1 MHNASRATPSPMS
14 AKAADTMKT
23 STQSAAVADEH
34 LLSGDEPPAVMVEA
48 ASAGSDFV
56 LACDHAGHNIP
67 RSLDSLGLSETELS
81 SHIAWDIGSA
91 GVARRLAERLD
102 ATLVLQT
109 YSRLVI
115 DCNRPPLSPESIV
128 ERSEWTQIG
137 RNENLSGAE
146 VEARTREIFQP
157 YHDALRDILD
167 ARLRQRRQ
175 TILVSVHSFTPS
187 YRGAAR
193 PWHIGV
199 MYHRDAR
206 LASELLRLL
215 RRDERL
221 PVGDNEPYSISDET
235 DYTIPVHGEAR
246 GIPHVALEIRQDLIA
261 DEAGQ
266 STWAGRLAKL
276 LKQASE
282 RIVAAA

>member
-1 MHNASRATPSPMS
+1 MDNATIATPGPADAMSP
-14 AKAADTMKT
+14 AKVE
-23 STQSAAVADEH
+23 SHVQSAALMPHRLLSADE
-34 LLSGDEPPAVMVEA
+34 SPAVLVEQA
-48 ASAGSDFV
+48 DAGSDFLLV
-56 LACDHAGHNIP
+56 CDHAGRDIP
-67 RSLDSLGLSETELS
+67 HSLDALGLSETELA
-81 SHIAWDIGSA
+81 SHIAWDIGAA

-102 ATLVLQT
+102 ATLVLQP

-115 DCNRPPLSPESIV
+115 DCNRTPGSVESIA
-128 ERSEWTQIG
+128 ERSEWTFIA
-137 RNENLSGAE
+137 RNENLAPAAF
-146 VEARTREIFQP
+146 EARQREIFQP
-157 YHDALRDILD
+157 YHDALREIIDT
-167 ARLRQRRQ
+167 RSRQRRQ
-175 TILVSVHSFTPS
+175 TILVSIHSFTPS

-206 LASELLRLL
+206 LATELLKLL

-246 GIPHVALEIRQDLIA
+246 GIAHVALEIRQDLIA
-261 DEAGQ
+261 DELGQ
-266 STWAGRLAKL
+266 ATWAGRLAKL

-282 RIVAAA
+282 RIVAV

>member
-1 MHNASRATPSPMS
+1 MHTRNAAAFASSIINASIV
-14 AKAADTMKT
+14 MKT
-23 STQSAAVADEH
+23 STESAATTETG
-34 LLSGDEPPAVMVEA
+34 LLGADEPPAVTVERA
-48 ASAGSDFV
+48 DGASDFV
-56 LACDHAGHNIP
+56 LACDHAGRDIP
-67 RSLDSLGLSETELS
+67 QALDALGLSETELA

-102 ATLVLQT
+102 ATLVLQP

-115 DCNRPPLSPESIV
+115 DCNRAPGSPESIL
-128 ERSEWTQIG
+128 ERSEWTHIS
-137 RNENLSGAE
+137 RNENLAEAE

-167 ARLRQRRQ
+167 ARQRQRRQ

-193 PWHIGV
+193 PWHIGI

-266 STWAGRLAKL
+266 ATWAGRLAKL

-282 RIVAAA
+282 TLGARA

>member
-1 MHNASRATPSPMS
+1 
-14 AKAADTMKT
+14 MKT
-23 STQSAAVADEH
+23 SAQPITASLLAADEA
-34 LLSGDEPPAVMVEA
+34 PAAMVEGA
-48 ASAGSDFV
+48 AAGSDFV
-56 LACDHAGHNIP
+56 LACDHAGRDIP
-67 RSLDSLGLSETELS
+67 RALDSLGLSDTELS

-102 ATLVLQT
+102 AALVLQR

-115 DCNRPPLSPESIV
+115 DCN
-128 ERSEWTQIG
+128 
-137 RNENLSGAE
+137 ENLAAAA
-146 VEARTREIFQP
+146 VDARVRDIFQP
-157 YHDALRDILD
+157 YHDALRGILD
-167 ARLRQRRQ
+167 ARQRERRQ
-175 TILVSVHSFTPS
+175 TILVSIHSFTPS

-199 MYHRDAR
+199 MYQRDTR

-221 PVGDNEPYSISDET
+221 PVGDNQPYSISDDT

-261 DEAGQ
+261 DEAAQ
-266 STWAGRLAKL
+266 ANWAGRLAKL
-276 LKQASE
+276 LKQAAE
-282 RIVAAA
+282 RLVAAAAA

>member
-1 MHNASRATPSPMS
+1 
-14 AKAADTMKT
+14 MKT
-23 STQSAAVADEH
+23 STESAATTELSLLGIDEA
-34 LLSGDEPPAVMVEA
+34 PAVTVERA
-48 ASAGSDFV
+48 DGASDFV
-56 LACDHAGHNIP
+56 LACDHAGRDIP
-67 RSLDSLGLSETELS
+67 QALDALGLSETELA

-102 ATLVLQT
+102 ATLVLQP

-115 DCNRPPLSPESIV
+115 DCNRAPGSPESIV
-128 ERSEWTQIG
+128 ERSEWTHIG
-137 RNENLSGAE
+137 RNENLDEAE

-157 YHDALRDILD
+157 YHDALREILD
-167 ARLRQRRQ
+167 ARQRQRRQ
-175 TILVSVHSFTPS
+175 TVLVSIHSFTPS

-193 PWHIGV
+193 PWHIGI

-206 LASELLRLL
+206 LASELLRML

-266 STWAGRLAKL
+266 ATWAGRLAKL

-282 RIVAAA
+282 TLGVRS

>member
-1 MHNASRATPSPMS
+1 VGESIEIPSNIRLCEEE
-14 AKAADTMKT
+14 
-23 STQSAAVADEH
+23 VA
-34 LLSGDEPPAVMVEA
+34 
-48 ASAGSDFV
+48 
-56 LACDHAGHNIP
+56 
-67 RSLDSLGLSETELS
+67 
-81 SHIAWDIGSA
+81 
-91 GVARRLAERLD
+91 ARRA
-102 ATLVLQT
+102 
-109 YSRLVI
+109 
-115 DCNRPPLSPESIV
+115 
-128 ERSEWTQIG
+128 
-137 RNENLSGAE
+137 
-146 VEARTREIFQP
+146 EIFQP

-167 ARLRQRRQ
+167 ARQRQRRQ
-175 TILVSVHSFTPS
+175 TVLVSVHSFTPS

-193 PWHIGV
+193 PWHIGI

-235 DYTIPVHGEAR
+235 DYTIPIHGEAR

-266 STWAGRLAKL
+266 ATWAGRLAKL

-282 RIVAAA
+282 TLGARA

>member
-1 MHNASRATPSPMS
+1 MAQPDATIMIGAATMTDS
-14 AKAADTMKT
+14 AKLL
-23 STQSAAVADEH
+23 SADEQAACVTLGEPNALPF
-34 LLSGDEPPAVMVEA
+34 LLV
-48 ASAGSDFV
+48 
-56 LACDHAGHNIP
+56 CDHAGNRVP
-67 RSLDSLGLSETELS
+67 RRLGTLGVPDSERQR
-81 SHIAWDIGSA
+81 HIAWDIGAA
-91 GVARRLAERLD
+91 GVVRHMVRRLGAF
-102 ATLVLQT
+102 AILQT

-115 DCNRPPLSPESIV
+115 DCNRAPGSPESIA
-128 ERSEWTQIG
+128 ERSEWTHIS
-137 RNENLSGAE
+137 RNENLSEAE

-157 YHDALRDILD
+157 YHDALRDVLD

-282 RIVAAA
+282 RVVAAA

>member
-1 MHNASRATPSPMS
+1 MHTRNAAAFASSIINASIV
-14 AKAADTMKT
+14 MKT
-23 STQSAAVADEH
+23 STESAAITDLS
-34 LLSGDEPPAVMVEA
+34 LLGGDEAPAVTVERA
-48 ASAGSDFV
+48 DGASDFV
-56 LACDHAGHNIP
+56 LACDHAGRDIP
-67 RSLDSLGLSETELS
+67 QALDALGLSETELA

-102 ATLVLQT
+102 ATLVLQP

-115 DCNRPPLSPESIV
+115 DCNRAPGSPESIL
-128 ERSEWTQIG
+128 ERSEWTHIS
-137 RNENLSGAE
+137 RNENLAEAE

-167 ARLRQRRQ
+167 ARQRQRRQ

-193 PWHIGV
+193 PWHIGI

-266 STWAGRLAKL
+266 ATWAGRLAKL

-282 RIVAAA
+282 TLGARA

>member
-1 MHNASRATPSPMS
+1 MHSRNAAASDPSNINT
-14 AKAADTMKT
+14 AIVMKT
-23 STQSAAVADEH
+23 STESAAITDQSLLGADEA
-34 LLSGDEPPAVMVEA
+34 PAVTVKRA
-48 ASAGSDFV
+48 DGASDFV
-56 LACDHAGHNIP
+56 LACDHAGRDIP
-67 RSLDSLGLSETELS
+67 QALDALGLSETELA

-91 GVARRLAERLD
+91 GVARRLSERLD
-102 ATLVLQT
+102 ATLVLQP

-115 DCNRPPLSPESIV
+115 DCNRAPGSPESIV
-128 ERSEWTQIG
+128 ERSEWTHIS
-137 RNENLSGAE
+137 RNENLAEAE

-167 ARLRQRRQ
+167 ARQRQRRQ

-193 PWHIGV
+193 PWHIGI

-266 STWAGRLAKL
+266 ATWAGRLAKL

-282 RIVAAA
+282 TLGARA

>member
-1 MHNASRATPSPMS
+1 MHSCNAAASDPSNINT
-14 AKAADTMKT
+14 AIVMKT
-23 STQSAAVADEH
+23 STESAATIDLSLLGADEA
-34 LLSGDEPPAVMVEA
+34 PAVTLERA
-48 ASAGSDFV
+48 DGASDFV
-56 LACDHAGHNIP
+56 LACDHAGRDIP
-67 RSLDSLGLSETELS
+67 QALDSLGLSETELA
-81 SHIAWDIGSA
+81 SHIAWDIGAA

-102 ATLVLQT
+102 ATLVLQP

-115 DCNRPPLSPESIV
+115 DCNRAPGSPESIV
-128 ERSEWTQIG
+128 ERSEWTHIG
-137 RNENLSGAE
+137 RNENLAEAE

-167 ARLRQRRQ
+167 ARQRQRRQ

-193 PWHIGV
+193 PWHIGI

-266 STWAGRLAKL
+266 ATWAGRLAKL

-282 RIVAAA
+282 TLGAKA

>member
-1 MHNASRATPSPMS
+1 MHNATTVTPGPSDIAIVKTHAQP
-14 AKAADTMKT
+14 AAP
-23 STQSAAVADEH
+23 ALH
-34 LLSGDEPPAVMVEA
+34 RLLSADEPPAVLVERADA
-48 ASAGSDFV
+48 ASDFL
-56 LACDHAGHNIP
+56 LACDHAGRDIP
-67 RSLDSLGLSETELS
+67 HSLDALGLSETELA
-81 SHIAWDIGSA
+81 SHIAWDIGAA

-102 ATLVLQT
+102 ATLVLQP

-115 DCNRPPLSPESIV
+115 DCNRTPGSVESIA
-128 ERSEWTQIG
+128 ERSEWTYIA
-137 RNENLSGAE
+137 RNENLPPAAI
-146 VEARTREIFQP
+146 EARRCEIFQP
-157 YHDALRDILD
+157 YHDALREIID
-167 ARLRQRRQ
+167 ARQRQRRQ

-206 LASELLRLL
+206 LATELLKLL

-246 GIPHVALEIRQDLIA
+246 GIAHVALEIRQDLIA
-261 DEAGQ
+261 DELGQ
-266 STWAGRLAKL
+266 TTWAGRLAKL

-282 RIVAAA
+282 RIVAV

>member
-1 MHNASRATPSPMS
+1 MHSRNAAASDPSNINS
-14 AKAADTMKT
+14 AIVMKT
-23 STQSAAVADEH
+23 STESAGIAGLSLLGADEA
-34 LLSGDEPPAVMVEA
+34 PAVTVERA
-48 ASAGSDFV
+48 DGASDFV
-56 LACDHAGHNIP
+56 LACDHAGRDIP
-67 RSLDSLGLSETELS
+67 RALDALGLSETELA
-81 SHIAWDIGSA
+81 SHIAWDIGAA

-102 ATLVLQT
+102 ATLVLQP

-115 DCNRPPLSPESIV
+115 DCNRAPGSPESIV
-128 ERSEWTQIG
+128 DRSEWTHIS
-137 RNENLSGAE
+137 RNENLAEAE

-167 ARLRQRRQ
+167 ARQRQRRQ

-193 PWHIGV
+193 PWHIGI

-206 LASELLRLL
+206 LAYELLRLL

-266 STWAGRLAKL
+266 ATWAGRLAKL

-282 RIVAAA
+282 TLGAKA

>member
-1 MHNASRATPSPMS
+1 
-14 AKAADTMKT
+14 MKT
-23 STQSAAVADEH
+23 SAQPITASLLAADEA
-34 LLSGDEPPAVMVEA
+34 PAAMVEGA
-48 ASAGSDFV
+48 AAGSDFV
-56 LACDHAGHNIP
+56 LACDHAGRDIP
-67 RSLDSLGLSETELS
+67 RALDSLGLSDTELS

-102 ATLVLQT
+102 AALVLQR

-115 DCNRPPLSPESIV
+115 DCNRPLGSPESIAAS
-128 ERSEWTQIG
+128 SEWTHIVC
-137 RNENLSGAE
+137 NENLAAAA
-146 VEARTREIFQP
+146 VDARVRDIFQP
-157 YHDALRDILD
+157 YHDALRGILD
-167 ARLRQRRQ
+167 ARQRERRQ
-175 TILVSVHSFTPS
+175 TILVSIHSFTPS

-199 MYHRDAR
+199 MYQRDTR

-221 PVGDNEPYSISDET
+221 PVGDNQPYSISDDT

-261 DEAGQ
+261 DEAVQ
-266 STWAGRLAKL
+266 ANWAGRLAKL
-276 LKQASE
+276 LKQAAE
-282 RIVAAA
+282 RLDAAVAA

>member
-1 MHNASRATPSPMS
+1 MHSCNAAASDSSTINS
-14 AKAADTMKT
+14 AIVMKT
-23 STQSAAVADEH
+23 STESAAATDLSLLGADEA
-34 LLSGDEPPAVMVEA
+34 PAVTVERA
-48 ASAGSDFV
+48 DGASDFV
-56 LACDHAGHNIP
+56 LACDHAGRDIP
-67 RSLDSLGLSETELS
+67 QSLESLGLSETELA
-81 SHIAWDIGSA
+81 SHIAWDIGAA

-102 ATLVLQT
+102 ATLVLQP

-115 DCNRPPLSPESIV
+115 DCNRAPGSPESIV
-128 ERSEWTQIG
+128 DRSEWTHIS
-137 RNENLSGAE
+137 RNENLAEAE
-146 VEARTREIFQP
+146 VEARTRVIFQP

-167 ARLRQRRQ
+167 ARQRQRRQ
-175 TILVSVHSFTPS
+175 TVLVSVHSFTPS

-193 PWHIGV
+193 PWHIGI

-235 DYTIPVHGEAR
+235 DYTIPIHGEAR

-266 STWAGRLAKL
+266 ATWAGRLAKL

-282 RIVAAA
+282 TLGARA